1 LLRDKDSAVIGV
13 GLVAGEASTQL
24 LRAVDRERD
33 HVRGGNAPAG
43 VITLVVYSDYLC
55 PYCRRLRTVIARLRK
70 TLGERLAYV
79 FRHSPNERIHPGAEF
94 MSAAAEAAGL
104 QGRFWE
110 MHDFLYDHE
119 RPLTPQMVTGY
130 ARELGLD
137 MDAFQRD
144 IDSDETKAR
153 IQEDIMDG
161 RHNGVTGTPAFFI
174 DGQRYDGAWDYHSML
189 EALEQPVATRIQR
202 RARIFANLPA
212 SGGLVLILAAVLAL
226 ICANTPMMPYYHAF
240 VTAPVGIGVTG
251 NIFAL
256 TVANWFS
263 EGLLAIFF
271 LLVGLEIR
279 REMTSG
285 GLTDPRAALLPV
297 LAAIGG
303 VLAPAAIYL
312 LLNPG
317 PTAAG
322 WAVPTATDIAFV
334 LGILALLGDR
344 VPASLRIFIAAL
356 AVVDDILSVLTLAI
370 FYPRDFHVDW
380 LIVSVV
386 AIAALYA
393 LNRARVYT
401 TWPYIVVSVLLWFAL
416 HSGGV
421 HGALTGIFLAAFLPT
436 RPAPRA
442 SFLLAQVATALST
455 LESAETEA
463 QKAGGGEVKSI
474 QDEPVWDWASRNLSA
489 ASDRLISPAERIER
503 AVAPW
508 STYAILPLFSFSA
521 TGIALSFDFS
531 SPNSLGVLTGSVLGL
546 VIGKPLGI
554 VLASYGAMGLGIA
567 RGPKGVSLRD
577 FIGAAC
583 LCGIGD
589 TVALLIADQAFPV
602 GSDSAVAKIG
612 VLAGSILA
620 AALGAAII
628 ASGPHLREMTPANA
642 GATR

>member
-1 LLRDKDSAVIGV
+1 M
-13 GLVAGEASTQL
+13 AGEASSQL

-43 VITLVVYSDYLC
+43 VITLVIYSDYLC

-70 TLGERLAYV
+70 TLGERFAYV
-79 FRHSPNERIHPGAEF
+79 FRHFPNERIHPGAEF
-94 MSAAAEAAGL
+94 MSAAAEAAGQ

-110 MHDFLYDHE
+110 MHDFLYDHD
-119 RPLTPQMVTGY
+119 RPLTKDMVVDY

-137 MDAFQRD
+137 MEAFQRD
-144 IDSDETKAR
+144 VESDDTKVR
-153 IQEDIMDG
+153 IQEDMDDA
-161 RHNGVTGTPAFFI
+161 RQNGVTGTPAFFV

-189 EALEQPVATRIQR
+189 EALEKPVATRIQR
-202 RARIFANLPA
+202 GARAFANLPA

-226 ICANTPMMPYYHAF
+226 ICANTPLMPYYHAF
-240 VTAPVGIGVTG
+240 VSAPVGIGVTG
-251 NIFAL
+251 HVFAL
-256 TVANWFS
+256 SVANWFS

-303 VLAPAAIYL
+303 VLAPTAIYL
-312 LLNPG
+312 LLNRG
-317 PTAAG
+317 PTSVG

-344 VPASLRIFIAAL
+344 VPTSLRIFIAAL

-370 FYPRDFHVDW
+370 FYPRDFHIDW
-380 LIVSVV
+380 LIVSVA

-401 TWPYIVVSVLLWFAL
+401 TWPYVVVSVLLWFAL

-455 LESAETEA
+455 LETAETEA
-463 QKAGGGEVKSI
+463 QKSGGDDVVSI

-508 STYAILPLFSFSA
+508 SSYAILPLFSFSA

-531 SPNSLGVLTGSVLGL
+531 SPNALGVLAGSVLGL

-554 VLASYGAMGLGIA
+554 VLASYGATGLGIA
-567 RGPKGVSLRD
+567 RGPQGVSLRD

-589 TVALLIADQAFPV
+589 TVALLIADQAFPA

-628 ASGPHLREMTPANA
+628 ATGPHLREMTPASK
-642 GATR
+642 

>member
-1 LLRDKDSAVIGV
+1 M
-13 GLVAGEASTQL
+13 AGEASSQL

-43 VITLVVYSDYLC
+43 IITLVIYSDYLC

-70 TLGERLAYV
+70 TLGERFAYV
-79 FRHSPNERIHPGAEF
+79 FRHFPNERIHPGAEF
-94 MSAAAEAAGL
+94 MSAAAEAAG
-104 QGRFWE
+104 QQSHFWE
-110 MHDFLYDHE
+110 MHDFLYDHD
-119 RPLTPQMVTGY
+119 RPLTKDMVVDH

-137 MDAFQRD
+137 MEAFQRD
-144 IDSDETKAR
+144 VESDDTKAR
-153 IQEDIMDG
+153 IREDMDDA
-161 RHNGVTGTPAFFI
+161 RQNGVTGTPAFFV

-189 EALEQPVATRIQR
+189 EALEKPVATRIQR
-202 RARIFANLPA
+202 GARAFANLPA

-226 ICANTPMMPYYHAF
+226 ICANTPLMPYYHSF
-240 VTAPVGIGVTG
+240 VSAPVGIGVTG
-251 NIFAL
+251 HIFAL
-256 TVANWFS
+256 SVANWFS

-303 VLAPAAIYL
+303 VLAPTAIYL
-312 LLNPG
+312 LLNRG
-317 PTAAG
+317 PTSVG

-344 VPASLRIFIAAL
+344 VPTSLRIFIAAL

-370 FYPRDFHVDW
+370 FYPRDFHIDW
-380 LIVSVV
+380 LIVSVA
-386 AIAALYA
+386 AIAGLYA

-401 TWPYIVVSVLLWFAL
+401 TWPYVVVSVLLWFAL

-455 LESAETEA
+455 LETAEAEA
-463 QKAGGGEVKSI
+463 QKSVGDDVVSI

-508 STYAILPLFSFSA
+508 SSYAILPLFSFSA

-531 SPNSLGVLTGSVLGL
+531 SPNALGVLAGSVLGL

-554 VLASYGAMGLGIA
+554 VLASYGATGLGIA
-567 RGPKGVSLRD
+567 RGPQGVSLRD

-589 TVALLIADQAFPV
+589 TVALLIADQAFPA

-628 ASGPHLREMTPANA
+628 ATGPHLREMTPASQ
-642 GATR
+642 